1 MNWKKPTSAPYWP
14 RPELWTRRPKRWA
27 SMLRPCIANASSTTC
42 EQHPMKLAMKL
53 RTRLFL
59 SISALIT
66 VALLGLL
73 LGLVSVMQMAKS
85 QEALIKHNFVTLDLG
100 LKLRQNLGDQLVM
113 MLNEQPDR
121 NALQQAQEQFRELLA
136 QGVEHD
142 AQNSIDTGFDQARV
156 DYQQFLQTYQQNRDG
171 APSLRD
177 DAALSDSFN
186 KLRNGLLAAHK
197 QALTNINEA
206 ESNSRERALWV
217 AALLGLVGIAVL
229 GIGFITAHGIARRFG
244 APIEALA
251 KAADNIGQGNFEV
264 TLPISSAAEMNLLT
278 RRFGIMAEALRQHQ
292 ATNIDELLAGQQRLQ
307 AVLDS
312 IDDGL
317 LMIDRQGRLEHLN
330 PVAQRQLGWDEDR
343 LGQGLGEALQRPEL
357 DEQLYLTLRGGTLD
371 RAPDDLSVEVDG
383 ETRLLT
389 YSLTPV
395 SHTKGHILGA
405 VMVLHDVTEQR
416 AFERVRSEF
425 VLRASHELRTPV
437 TGMHMAFGLL
447 QERVHFPTESREA
460 DLLNTV
466 NEEMQRLMQLINDLL
481 NFSRYQNGLQ
491 KLTLGPCDVSEMLN
505 NARQRFA
512 DQAEEQNIVIVVE
525 IQEPL
530 PHLHADHTQLDRVLD
545 NLLDNA
551 LRHTPQNGLIRLQA
565 RRHGERVIISVEDNG
580 EGIAYGQQG
589 RIFEPFVQVGRKKG
603 GAGLGLALCKEIV
616 QLHGGR
622 MGVYSRP
629 TQGTQFYM
637 ALPL

>member
-1 MNWKKPTSAPYWP
+1 
-14 RPELWTRRPKRWA
+14 
-27 SMLRPCIANASSTTC
+27 
-42 EQHPMKLAMKL
+42 MKLAMKL

-73 LGLVSVMQMAKS
+73 LGLVSVMQMAGT
-85 QEALIKHNFVTLDLG
+85 QDALIRNNFFTLDLG
-100 LKLRQNLGDQLVM
+100 LKLRQTLGDQLII
-113 MLNEQPDR
+113 MLSEKPDPQ
-121 NALQQAQEQFRELLA
+121 ALELSQQHYLELLEEGISHEQA
-136 QGVEHD
+136 GEAGQY
-142 AQNSIDTGFDQARV
+142 GFRQAKA
-156 DYQQFLQTYQQNRDG
+156 DYQRFLETLNLSHDSKRVLSG
-171 APSLRD
+171 ND
-177 DAALSDSFN
+177 DLTERFN
-186 KLRNGLLAAHK
+186 TLRNGLIAEHK
-197 QALTNINEA
+197 RALDNINETQHEA
-206 ESNSRERALWV
+206 RDRALLI
-217 AALLGLVGIAVL
+217 AGLLGFVGLAVL
-229 GIGFITAHGIARRFG
+229 IIGFITAHAIARRFG

-264 TLPISSAAEMNLLT
+264 TLPISSAVEMNLLT
-278 RRFGIMAEALRQHQ
+278 RRFGIMAEALREHQ
-292 ATNIDELLAGQQRLQ
+292 ATNVDELLAGQQRLQ

-317 LMIDRQGRLEHLN
+317 LMIDRDGQLEHLN
-330 PVAQRQLGWDEDR
+330 PVAQRQLGWDSDR
-343 LGQGLGEALQRPEL
+343 LGQGLGTALERPEL
-357 DEQLYLTLRGGTLD
+357 DEQLQLVLRGGTLE
-371 RAPDDLSVEVDG
+371 RAPEDLSVEVDG
-383 ETRLLT
+383 ESRLLT

-395 SHTKGHILGA
+395 SHTQGHILGA

-437 TGMHMAFGLL
+437 TGMHMAFGLFR
-447 QERVHFPTESREA
+447 ERAHFPEDSREA
-460 DLLNTV
+460 DLLDTV

-491 KLTLGPCDVSEMLN
+491 KLTLAPCSIEDLLDQAQARFAGVAEDRGIELLVELQGPLP
-505 NARQRFA
+505 RLQA
-512 DQAEEQNIVIVVE
+512 DQA
-525 IQEPL
+525 
-530 PHLHADHTQLDRVLD
+530 QLDRVLD
-545 NLLDNA
+545 NLIDNA
-551 LRHTPQNGLIRLQA
+551 LRHTAPQGQIRLQA

-629 TQGTQFYM
+629 GQGTQFYM
-637 ALPL
+637 ALAV

>member
-1 MNWKKPTSAPYWP
+1 
-14 RPELWTRRPKRWA
+14 
-27 SMLRPCIANASSTTC
+27 
-42 EQHPMKLAMKL
+42 MKLAMKL
-53 RTRLFL
+53 HTRLFL

-85 QEALIKHNFVTLDLG
+85 QEDLIRHNFITLDIG
-100 LKLRQNLGDQLVM
+100 LKLRQNLGDQLI
-113 MLNEQPDR
+113 MLLKNKPDET
-121 NALQQAQEQFRELLA
+121 ALKQHQEEFHTLLDKGIDHDQQT
-136 QGVEHD
+136 
-142 AQNSIDTGFDQARV
+142 NTPSGFEKARV
-156 DYQQFLQTYQQNRDG
+156 DYEQFLN
-171 APSLRD
+171 SLKVTNDSADAMSD
-177 DAALSDSFN
+177 DKAVISSFN
-186 KLRNGLLAAHK
+186 SLRNGLLDAHR
-197 QALTNINEA
+197 QALENISHA
-206 ESNSRERALWV
+206 ESASRSRALWV
-217 AALLGLVGIAVL
+217 AALLGLVGLAVL
-229 GIGFITAHGIARRFG
+229 AIGFVTAHGIARRFG

-251 KAADNIGQGNFEV
+251 KAADNIGRGNFEV
-264 TLPISSAAEMNLLT
+264 TLPISSATEMNQLT

-292 ATNIDELLAGQQRLQ
+292 VTNVDELLAGQQRLQ

-330 PVAQRQLGWDEDR
+330 PVAQRQLGWEEGR

-357 DEQLYLTLRGGTLD
+357 DEQLYLVLRGGTLE
-371 RAPDDLSVEVDG
+371 RAPEDLSIEIDG

-447 QERVHFPTESREA
+447 QERLHFPPESRET
-460 DLLNTV
+460 DLLQTV

-491 KLTLGPCDVSEMLN
+491 KLTLAPCDVNDLLHE
-505 NARQRFA
+505 ARERFA
-512 DQAEEQNIVIVVE
+512 ESAKEQEVTVLLE
-525 IQEPL
+525 MQEPL
-530 PHLHADHTQLDRVLD
+530 PRLQADKTQLERVLD

-551 LRHTPQNGLIRLQA
+551 IRHTPRSGLIRLQA
-565 RRHGERVIISVEDNG
+565 RRHGERLIISVEDNG
-580 EGIAYGQQG
+580 EGIAYGQQA

-629 TQGTQFYM
+629 GQGTQFYM

>member
-1 MNWKKPTSAPYWP
+1 
-14 RPELWTRRPKRWA
+14 
-27 SMLRPCIANASSTTC
+27 
-42 EQHPMKLAMKL
+42 MKLAMKL

-73 LGLVSVMQMAKS
+73 LGLVSVMQMAGT
-85 QEALIKHNFVTLDLG
+85 QDAAVRNNFVTLDMG
-100 LKLRQNLGDQLVM
+100 LKLQQILGDQLII
-113 MLNEQPDR
+113 MLSDKPDPAAFEASR
-121 NALQQAQEQFRELLA
+121 QHYFELLDEGIA
-136 QGVEHD
+136 HEQSGQGG
-142 AQNSIDTGFDQARV
+142 QYGFKQAKA
-156 DYQQFLQTYQQNRDG
+156 DYQRFLQTYDVSRD
-171 APSLRD
+171 PTYV
-177 DAALSDSFN
+177 LSGNDEFTQKFN
-186 KLRNGLLAAHK
+186 ALRNGLISEHK
-197 QALTNINEA
+197 
-206 ESNSRERALWV
+206 RALDNV
-217 AALLGLVGIAVL
+217 NDAQRKARDRALLIAGLLGLVGLAVL
-229 GIGFITAHGIARRFG
+229 IIGFATAHAIARRFG
-244 APIEALA
+244 APIEALVQ
-251 KAADNIGQGNFEV
+251 AADNIGQGNFEV
-264 TLPISSAAEMNLLT
+264 TLPISSAAEMNQLT
-278 RRFGIMAEALRQHQ
+278 RRFGVMAEALREHQ

-317 LMIDRQGRLEHLN
+317 LMIDRDGHLEHLN
-330 PVAQRQLGWDEDR
+330 PVAQRQLGWETDR
-343 LGQGLGEALQRPEL
+343 LGQGLGTALERPEL
-357 DEQLYLTLRGGTLD
+357 DEQLQLVLRGGTLEH
-371 RAPDDLSVEVDG
+371 APEDLSIEVDG
-383 ETRLLT
+383 ESRLLT

-395 SHTKGHILGA
+395 SHTQGHILGA

-437 TGMHMAFGLL
+437 TGMHMAFGLFR
-447 QERVHFPTESREA
+447 ERAHFAEDSREA
-460 DLLNTV
+460 DLLDTV

-491 KLTLGPCDVSEMLN
+491 KLTLAPCAIEDLLELARARFTGPAGEKGIDLLVEVQGPLPWL
-505 NARQRFA
+505 QA
-512 DQAEEQNIVIVVE
+512 DQ
-525 IQEPL
+525 P
-530 PHLHADHTQLDRVLD
+530 QLDRVLD
-545 NLLDNA
+545 NLIDNA
-551 LRHTPQNGLIRLQA
+551 LRHTAIGGQIRLQA

-629 TQGTQFYM
+629 GQGTQFYM
-637 ALPL
+637 ALSV

>member
-1 MNWKKPTSAPYWP
+1 
-14 RPELWTRRPKRWA
+14 
-27 SMLRPCIANASSTTC
+27 
-42 EQHPMKLAMKL
+42 MKLAMKL

-73 LGLVSVMQMAKS
+73 LGLVSVMQMAKT
-85 QEALIKHNFVTLDLG
+85 QEALIRDNFITLDLG
-100 LKLRQNLGDQLVM
+100 LKLRQTLGDQLLI
-113 MLNEQPDR
+113 MLNHNPDR
-121 NALQQAQEQFRELLA
+121 TALDDSRQEYLALLE
-136 QGVEHD
+136 QGIEHER
-142 AQNSIDTGFDQARV
+142 QNNVRNGFTQARD
-156 DYQQFLQTYQQNRDG
+156 DYQRFFEAFERADG
-171 APSLRD
+171 TPAGVNGNTELTHR
-177 DAALSDSFN
+177 FN
-186 KLRNGLLAAHK
+186 TLRNGLIGEHK
-197 QALTNINEA
+197 QALDNINDIEHQA
-206 ESNSRERALWV
+206 RNRALLI
-217 AALLGLVGIAVL
+217 AGLLGLVGLAVL
-229 GIGFITAHGIARRFG
+229 IIGFITAHGIARRFG
-244 APIEALA
+244 GPIEALA
-251 KAADNIGQGNFEV
+251 KAADNIGQGNFDV
-264 TLPISSAAEMNLLT
+264 TLPLSAAAEMNLLT
-278 RRFGIMAEALRQHQ
+278 RRFGIMAQALREHQ

-307 AVLDS
+307 SVLDS

-317 LMIDRQGRLEHLN
+317 LMIDRQGHLEHLN
-330 PVAQRQLGWDEDR
+330 PVAQRQLGWDEER
-343 LGQGLGEALQRPEL
+343 LGQGLGSALQRPEL
-357 DEQLYLTLRGGTLD
+357 DEQLQLVLRGGTLE
-371 RAPDDLSVEVDG
+371 RAPEDLSVEVDG
-383 ETRLLT
+383 ESRLLT

-395 SHTKGHILGA
+395 SHPQGHILGA

-447 QERVHFPTESREA
+447 QERLRFPEESREA

-491 KLTLGPCDVSEMLN
+491 KLTLAPCTLEELLEQ
-505 NARQRFA
+505 ARNRFIGTA
-512 DQAEEQNIVIVVE
+512 TAQGIELRVELQA
-525 IQEPL
+525 PL
-530 PHLHADHTQLDRVLD
+530 PRLHADRMQLERVLD
-545 NLLDNA
+545 NLIDNA
-551 LRHTPQNGLIRLQA
+551 LRHTAKGGLIRLQA

-629 TQGTQFYM
+629 GQGTQFYL

>member
-1 MNWKKPTSAPYWP
+1 
-14 RPELWTRRPKRWA
+14 
-27 SMLRPCIANASSTTC
+27 
-42 EQHPMKLAMKL
+42 MKLAMKL

-73 LGLVSVMQMAKS
+73 LGLVSVMQMART
-85 QEALIKHNFVTLDLG
+85 QESLIQHNFATLDLG
-100 LKLRQNLGDQLVM
+100 LKLRQNVGDQLVLM
-113 MLNEQPDR
+113 TGYPRDEAALMKIQEEFRQLLDQGFGQDTQSNVRVGFEKTKHEYERFLEVYRRVGADSRGINAVPELRDAFEALREGLQETHR
-121 NALQQAQEQFRELLA
+121 HALQNIS
-136 QGVEHD
+136 D
-142 AQNSIDTGFDQARV
+142 AEIS
-156 DYQQFLQTYQQNRDG
+156 
-171 APSLRD
+171 
-177 DAALSDSFN
+177 
-186 KLRNGLLAAHK
+186 
-197 QALTNINEA
+197 
-206 ESNSRERALWV
+206 SRQRALWI
-217 AALLGLVGIAVL
+217 AGLLGMVGLAVL
-229 GIGFITAHGIARRFG
+229 CIGFVTAHGIARRFG

-251 KAADNIGQGNFEV
+251 HAADRIGQGNYEV

-317 LMIDRQGRLEHLN
+317 LMIDRQGHLEHLN
-330 PVAQRQLGWDEDR
+330 PVAQRQLGWEESR
-343 LGQGLGEALQRPEL
+343 LGQGLGEALGRPEL
-357 DEQLYLTLRGGTLD
+357 DDQLFLILRGGTLE
-371 RAPDDLSVEVDG
+371 RAPEDLVIEIEG
-383 ETRLLT
+383 ESRLLT

-447 QERVHFPTESREA
+447 QERLHFTPDSREA

-466 NEEMQRLMQLINDLL
+466 TEEMQRLMQLINDLL

-491 KLTLGPCDVSEMLN
+491 KLKLAPCSIEGLLEQ
-505 NARQRFA
+505 AKSRFNEK
-512 DQAEEQNIVIVVE
+512 AEERGIVLMLD

-530 PHLHADHTQLDRVLD
+530 PRLHADESQLERVLD

-551 LRHTPQNGLIRLQA
+551 LRHTPENGLIRLQG

-629 TQGTQFYM
+629 GQGTQFYM

>member
-1 MNWKKPTSAPYWP
+1 
-14 RPELWTRRPKRWA
+14 
-27 SMLRPCIANASSTTC
+27 
-42 EQHPMKLAMKL
+42 MKLAMKL

-73 LGLVSVMQMAKS
+73 LGLVSVMQMANT
-85 QEALIKHNFVTLDLG
+85 QEQSVRDNFILLDLG
-100 LKLRQNLGDQLVM
+100 LKLRQTLGDQLII
-113 MLNEQPDR
+113 MLDEQPDAAKLEQSKGQYL
-121 NALQQAQEQFRELLA
+121 ALIEEGIAHERELD
-136 QGVEHD
+136 D
-142 AQNSIDTGFDQARV
+142 ATRHFSQAKV
-156 DYQQFLQTYQQNRDG
+156 DYMGFLE
-171 APSLRD
+171 AF
-177 DAALSDSFN
+177 AASRQSPNKLTGVQDLTDKFN
-186 KLRNGLLAAHK
+186 ALRNGLIEGYR
-197 QALTNINEA
+197 QALNNIGETQT
-206 ESNSRERALWV
+206 RARNQALLISG
-217 AALLGLVGIAVL
+217 LLGLVGLAVL
-229 GIGFITAHGIARRFG
+229 IIGFITAHGIAQRFG

-251 KAADNIGQGNFEV
+251 AAADDIGQGNFEV
-264 TLPISSAAEMNLLT
+264 TLPTSTSAELNLLA
-278 RRFGIMAEALRQHQ
+278 RRFDAMAQALRKHQ
-292 ATNIDELLAGQQRLQ
+292 ATNVDELLAGQQRLQ

-317 LMIDRQGRLEHLN
+317 LIIDRQGRLEHLN
-330 PVAQRQLGWDEDR
+330 PVAQRQLGWEEER
-343 LGQGLGEALQRPEL
+343 LGLGLGEALGHPQL
-357 DEQLYLTLRGGTLD
+357 DEELRLVLRGGTLE
-371 RAPDDLSVEVDG
+371 RAPQDLSIEVDG
-383 ETRLLT
+383 ESRLLT
-389 YSLTPV
+389 YSLTPM
-395 SHTKGHILGA
+395 SQGQGQILGA

-447 QERVHFPTESREA
+447 QERLHFPPESRET

-466 NEEMQRLMQLINDLL
+466 TEEMQRLMQLINDLL

-491 KLTLGPCDVSEMLN
+491 KLTLAPCSIEDMLEA
-505 NARQRFA
+505 ARLRFTP
-512 DQAEEQNIVIVVE
+512 QAQAKGIELLVT
-525 IQEPL
+525 IQGPL
-530 PHLHADHTQLDRVLD
+530 PRLHADAPQLDRVLD
-545 NLLDNA
+545 NLIDNA
-551 LRHTPQNGLIRLQA
+551 LRHTSDHGQIRLQA

-629 TQGTQFYM
+629 GQGTQFYM
-637 ALPL
+637 ALTV

>member
-1 MNWKKPTSAPYWP
+1 
-14 RPELWTRRPKRWA
+14 
-27 SMLRPCIANASSTTC
+27 
-42 EQHPMKLAMKL
+42 MKLAMKL

-73 LGLVSVMQMAKS
+73 LGLVSVMQMAGS
-85 QEALIKHNFVTLDLG
+85 QEALVRNNFVTLDLG
-100 LKLRQNLGDQLVM
+100 LKLRQTLGDQLIL
-113 MLNEQPDR
+113 MLNNKPDSEAFEASKQHYFQLLDEGIAHER
-121 NALQQAQEQFRELLA
+121 GGEGGAYGFSRAKDDYQVFLQALDQSADTTHVLTGNEALTEKFNALRSGLIA
-136 QGVEHD
+136 EHKRALD
-142 AQNSIDTGFDQARV
+142 SINETQRQAR
-156 DYQQFLQTYQQNRDG
+156 D
-171 APSLRD
+171 
-177 DAALSDSFN
+177 
-186 KLRNGLLAAHK
+186 
-197 QALTNINEA
+197 
-206 ESNSRERALWV
+206 RALLI
-217 AALLGLVGIAVL
+217 AGLLGLVGLAVL
-229 GIGFITAHGIARRFG
+229 IIGFVTAHAIARRFG

-251 KAADNIGQGNFEV
+251 QAADNIGQGNFEV
-264 TLPISSAAEMNLLT
+264 TLPISSAVEMNQLT
-278 RRFGIMAEALRQHQ
+278 KRFGIMAEALREHQ

-317 LMIDRQGRLEHLN
+317 LMIDREGNLEHLN
-330 PVAQRQLGWDEDR
+330 PVAQRQLGWDDDR
-343 LGQGLGEALQRPEL
+343 LGQGLGSALERPEL
-357 DEQLYLTLRGGTLD
+357 DAQLQLVLRGGTLE
-371 RAPDDLSVEVDG
+371 RAPEDLSIEVDG
-383 ETRLLT
+383 ESRLLT

-395 SHTKGHILGA
+395 SHTQGHILGA

-437 TGMHMAFGLL
+437 TGMHMAFGLFR
-447 QERVHFPTESREA
+447 ERAHFAADSREA
-460 DLLNTV
+460 DLLDTV

-491 KLTLGPCDVSEMLN
+491 KLTLAPCAIDELLEQ
-505 NARQRFA
+505 AQARFA
-512 DQAEEQNIVIVVE
+512 DSAAQKGIELLVE
-525 IQEPL
+525 VQGPL
-530 PHLHADHTQLDRVLD
+530 PWLQADKAQLDRVLD
-545 NLLDNA
+545 NLIDNA
-551 LRHTPQNGLIRLQA
+551 LRHTASEGQIRLQA

-629 TQGTQFYM
+629 GQGTQFYM
-637 ALPL
+637 ALAV

>member
-1 MNWKKPTSAPYWP
+1 
-14 RPELWTRRPKRWA
+14 
-27 SMLRPCIANASSTTC
+27 
-42 EQHPMKLAMKL
+42 MKLAMKL

-66 VALLGLL
+66 VALLGLI
-73 LGLVSVMQMAKS
+73 LGLVSVMQMAKT
-85 QEALIKHNFVTLDLG
+85 QESLIRSNFVTLDLG
-100 LKLRQNLGDQLVM
+100 VKLRQSLGDQLIM
-113 MLNEQPDR
+113 MLEKRPDPA
-121 NALQQAQEQFRELLA
+121 ALQASKQRYFDLLDQGIAHEQSD
-136 QGVEHD
+136 GH
-142 AQNSIDTGFDQARV
+142 THGFEQARE
-156 DYQQFLQTYQQNRDG
+156 DYQNLLQAFDESQQN
-171 APSLRD
+171 PSLPSSRQKLTE
-177 DAALSDSFN
+177 AFN
-186 KLRNGLLAAHK
+186 TLRNGLIVHHKLALENISTSEHK
-197 QALTNINEA
+197 
-206 ESNSRERALWV
+206 SRERALLV
-217 AALLGLVGIAVL
+217 ASLLGLVGLAVL
-229 GIGFITAHGIARRFG
+229 IIGFVTAHGIARRFG

-251 KAADNIGQGNFEV
+251 KAADKIGQGDFEV
-264 TLPISSAAEMNLLT
+264 TLPISTAAEMNLLT

-292 ATNIDELLAGQQRLQ
+292 ATNVDELLAGQQRLQ

-330 PVAQRQLGWDEDR
+330 PVAQRQLGWDEER
-343 LGQGLGEALQRPEL
+343 LGQGLGEALGRPEM
-357 DEQLYLTLRGGTLD
+357 DEQLHLVLRGGNLE
-371 RAPDDLSVEVDG
+371 RAPEDLEVEVEG
-383 ETRLLT
+383 ELRLLT

-395 SHTKGHILGA
+395 SHTEGHILGA

-437 TGMHMAFGLL
+437 TGMHMAFGLFR
-447 QERVHFPTESREA
+447 ERAKFPAESREA
-460 DLLNTV
+460 DLLDTV

-491 KLTLGPCDVSEMLN
+491 KLTLGPCDVTDLLEHARVRFAEPA
-505 NARQRFA
+505 NAQRVELLVEAQSGLPRLYA
-512 DQAEEQNIVIVVE
+512 DQA
-525 IQEPL
+525 
-530 PHLHADHTQLDRVLD
+530 QLERVLD
-545 NLLDNA
+545 NLLGNA
-551 LRHTPQNGLIRLQA
+551 LRHTAEDGQIRLQA

-629 TQGTQFYM
+629 GQGTQFYM

>member
-1 MNWKKPTSAPYWP
+1 
-14 RPELWTRRPKRWA
+14 
-27 SMLRPCIANASSTTC
+27 
-42 EQHPMKLAMKL
+42 MKLAMKL

-73 LGLVSVMQMAKS
+73 LGLISVMQMAGS
-85 QEALIKHNFVTLDLG
+85 QEALVRNNFVTLDLG
-100 LKLRQNLGDQLVM
+100 LKLRQTLGDQLII
-113 MLNEQPDR
+113 MLSEKPDSAQFAASRQHYLELLDEGIAHEQGVV
-121 NALQQAQEQFRELLA
+121 AGQYGFQQAKA
-136 QGVEHD
+136 
-142 AQNSIDTGFDQARV
+142 
-156 DYQQFLQTYQQNRDG
+156 DYQSFLQALDLSHDPTRVLTGN
-171 APSLRD
+171 D
-177 DAALSDSFN
+177 DVTAKFN
-186 KLRNGLLAAHK
+186 QLRNGLIAEHK
-197 QALTNINEA
+197 RALDSINETQRRA
-206 ESNSRERALWV
+206 RDRALLI
-217 AALLGLVGIAVL
+217 AGLLGLVGLAVL
-229 GIGFITAHGIARRFG
+229 IIGFITAHAIARRFG

-251 KAADNIGQGNFEV
+251 QAADNIGQGNFEV
-264 TLPISSAAEMNLLT
+264 TLPISSAEEMNQLT
-278 RRFGIMAEALRQHQ
+278 KRFGIMAEALREHQ
-292 ATNIDELLAGQQRLQ
+292 ATNVDELLAGQQRLQ

-317 LMIDRQGRLEHLN
+317 LMIDREGHLEHLN
-330 PVAQRQLGWDEDR
+330 PVAQRQLGWDTDR
-343 LGQGLGEALQRPEL
+343 LGQGLGSALERPEL
-357 DEQLYLTLRGGTLD
+357 DAQLQLVLRGGTLE
-371 RAPDDLSVEVDG
+371 RAPEDLSVEVDG
-383 ETRLLT
+383 ESRLLT

-395 SHTKGHILGA
+395 SHTQGHILGA

-437 TGMHMAFGLL
+437 TGMHMAFGLFR
-447 QERVHFPTESREA
+447 ERAKFPEDSREA
-460 DLLNTV
+460 DLLDTV

-491 KLTLGPCDVSEMLN
+491 KLTLGPCVIEDLLEQ
-505 NARQRFA
+505 AQGRFTEEAAQMGIELLVEVQGPLPRLQA
-512 DQAEEQNIVIVVE
+512 DQA
-525 IQEPL
+525 
-530 PHLHADHTQLDRVLD
+530 QLDRVLD
-545 NLLDNA
+545 NLIDNA
-551 LRHTPQNGLIRLQA
+551 LRHTAADGQIRLQA

-629 TQGTQFYM
+629 GQGTQFYM
-637 ALPL
+637 ALAV

>member
-1 MNWKKPTSAPYWP
+1 
-14 RPELWTRRPKRWA
+14 
-27 SMLRPCIANASSTTC
+27 
-42 EQHPMKLAMKL
+42 MKLAIKL

-73 LGLVSVMQMAKS
+73 LGVVSVMQMAKS
-85 QEALIKHNFVTLDLG
+85 QEALIRNNFITLDLG
-100 LKLRQNLGDQLVM
+100 LKLRQSLGDQLIL
-113 MLNEQPDR
+113 MLRNQPDSK
-121 NALQQAQEQFRELLA
+121 ALQASTGEYLALLDE
-136 QGVEHD
+136 GIEHERKND
-142 AQNSIDTGFDQARV
+142 LHSGFAQARE
-156 DYQQFLQTYQQNRDG
+156 DYNHFLQAFHQAD
-171 APSLRD
+171 SE
-177 DAALSDSFN
+177 ALNLSTDNELSSRFN
-186 KLRNGLLAAHK
+186 QLRNGLITEH
-197 QALTNINEA
+197 
-206 ESNSRERALWV
+206 RRALDTIY
-217 AALLGLVGIAVL
+217 AAQASARDRALIIASLLGLVGLAVL
-229 GIGFITAHGIARRFG
+229 IIGFITAHGIAQRFG

-251 KAADNIGQGNFEV
+251 KAADNIGKGNFEV
-264 TLPISSAAEMNLLT
+264 VLPLSSATEMNLLT

-292 ATNIDELLAGQQRLQ
+292 ATNVDELLAGQQRLQ

-317 LMIDRQGRLEHLN
+317 LMIDQQGRLEHLN
-330 PVAQRQLGWDEDR
+330 PVAQRQLGWDESR
-343 LGQGLGEALQRPEL
+343 LGQPLGEALQRTEL
-357 DEQLYLTLRGGTLD
+357 DQQLQTVLRGGSLE
-371 RAPDDLSVEVDG
+371 RLPEDLSVDIEG
-383 ETRLLT
+383 ENRLLT

-395 SHTKGHILGA
+395 SQPKGPILGA

-437 TGMHMAFGLL
+437 TGMHMAFGLFL
-447 QERVHFPTESREA
+447 ERARFDPQSRET

-491 KLTLGPCDVSEMLN
+491 KLTLAPCDIEEMLEQ
-505 NARQRFA
+505 ARARFA
-512 DQAEEQNIVIVVE
+512 DRAAAKSIELLIDLQPPMPELNADQA
-525 IQEPL
+525 
-530 PHLHADHTQLDRVLD
+530 QLERVLD

-551 LRHTPQNGLIRLQA
+551 LRHTADGGQIRLQA

-622 MGVYSRP
+622 IGAYSRP
-629 TQGTQFYM
+629 GQGTQFYM
-637 ALPL
+637 ALPLV

>member
-1 MNWKKPTSAPYWP
+1 
-14 RPELWTRRPKRWA
+14 
-27 SMLRPCIANASSTTC
+27 
-42 EQHPMKLAMKL
+42 MKLAMTL

-73 LGLVSVMQMAKS
+73 LGLVSVMQMAGT
-85 QEALIKHNFVTLDLG
+85 QEALIRDNFITLDLG
-100 LKLRQNLGDQLVM
+100 LKLRQTLGDQLII
-113 MLNEQPDR
+113 MLDEHPDAAAFEASKQHSLELFDEGIARQPSR
-121 NALQQAQEQFRELLA
+121 RGGQY
-136 QGVEHD
+136 
-142 AQNSIDTGFDQARV
+142 GFKKAKA
-156 DYQQFLQTYQQNRDG
+156 DYQDLLQSFD
-171 APSLRD
+171 
-177 DAALSDSFN
+177 LSSVPIQVVNGDVDLTEKFN
-186 KLRNGLLAAHK
+186 ALRNGL
-197 QALTNINEA
+197 IA
-206 ESNSRERALWV
+206 EQKRTLDDIAEIERKARERALLI
-217 AALLGLVGIAVL
+217 AGLLGLVGVAVL
-229 GIGFITAHGIARRFG
+229 FIGFITAHAIARRFG

-251 KAADNIGQGNFEV
+251 AAADNIGQGNFEV
-264 TLPISSAAEMNLLT
+264 TLPISSAVEMNQLT
-278 RRFGIMAEALRQHQ
+278 RRFGIMAEALREHQ

-317 LMIDRQGRLEHLN
+317 LIIDRQGHLEHLN
-330 PVAQRQLGWDEDR
+330 PVAQRQLGWNTDR
-343 LGQGLGEALQRPEL
+343 LGQGLGTALERPEL
-357 DEQLYLTLRGGTLD
+357 DEELQLVLRGGTLE
-371 RAPDDLSVEVDG
+371 RAPDDLSIEVDG
-383 ETRLLT
+383 ESRLLT

-395 SHTKGHILGA
+395 SHTQGHILGA

-437 TGMHMAFGLL
+437 TGMHMAFGLFR
-447 QERVHFPTESREA
+447 ERTHFAADSREA
-460 DLLNTV
+460 DLLDTV

-491 KLTLGPCDVSEMLN
+491 KLTLAPCSIEDLLDQAQTRFARSAQEKGIELLVEVQGPLP
-505 NARQRFA
+505 RLQA
-512 DQAEEQNIVIVVE
+512 DQA
-525 IQEPL
+525 
-530 PHLHADHTQLDRVLD
+530 QLERVLD
-545 NLLDNA
+545 NLIDNA
-551 LRHTPQNGLIRLQA
+551 LRHTSHDGQIRLQA
-565 RRHGERVIISVEDNG
+565 RRHGERMIISVEDNG

-629 TQGTQFYM
+629 GQGTQFYM
-637 ALPL
+637 ALAI

>member
-1 MNWKKPTSAPYWP
+1 
-14 RPELWTRRPKRWA
+14 
-27 SMLRPCIANASSTTC
+27 
-42 EQHPMKLAMKL
+42 MKFAMKL

-59 SISALIT
+59 SISALMT

-85 QEALIKHNFVTLDLG
+85 QETLIRYNFITLDLG
-100 LKLRQNLGDQLVM
+100 LKLRQNLGDQLI
-113 MLNEQPDR
+113 MLLKDNPDKAALKQIQDQFQDLLDQGIDHDQQANTRGGFEKARLNYEQFLDALER
-121 NALQQAQEQFRELLA
+121 SKGTANALSEGTAVASAF
-136 QGVEHD
+136 
-142 AQNSIDTGFDQARV
+142 DT
-156 DYQQFLQTYQQNRDG
+156 
-171 APSLRD
+171 
-177 DAALSDSFN
+177 
-186 KLRNGLLAAHK
+186 LRNGLLDAHR
-197 QALTNINEA
+197 QALDNISEA
-206 ESNSRERALWV
+206 ESASRTRALWV
-217 AALLGLVGIAVL
+217 AALLGLVGLAVL
-229 GIGFITAHGIARRFG
+229 AIGFVTAHGIARRFG

-264 TLPISSAAEMNLLT
+264 TLPISSAAEMNQLT

-292 ATNIDELLAGQQRLQ
+292 VTNVDELLAGQQRLQ

-330 PVAQRQLGWDEDR
+330 PVAQRQLGREDGR

-357 DEQLYLTLRGGTLD
+357 DEQLYLVLRGGTLE
-371 RAPDDLSVEVDG
+371 RAPEDLSIEIDG

-447 QERVHFPTESREA
+447 QERVHFPAESRET
-460 DLLNTV
+460 DLLKTV

-491 KLTLGPCDVSEMLN
+491 KLTLAPCDVSELLHA
-505 NARQRFA
+505 ARQRFA
-512 DQAEEQNIVIVVE
+512 EAASEQDVMVLLE
-525 IQEPL
+525 MQDPL
-530 PHLHADHTQLDRVLD
+530 PRLQADKAQLDRVLD

-551 LRHTPQNGLIRLQA
+551 LRHTPQSGLIRLQA
-565 RRHGERVIISVEDNG
+565 RRHGERLIISVEDNG
-580 EGIAYGQQG
+580 EGIAYGQQA

-629 TQGTQFYM
+629 GQGTQFYM